1 MTMEKEQNAVRGNGV
16 LLAAEYESQSRDIYK
31 INKHQGR

>member
-1 MTMEKEQNAVRGNGV
+1 MTMEKDRMLSGDNGF
-16 LLAAEYESQSRDIYK
+16 LLAAKYESQSRDIYK